1 MILISVDIT
10 VVGII
15 TVVGVDIGIAAIVC
29 TFGGGGRL
37 ARITMGCIHAGIGVA
52 IGIACTSIILCN
64 AHICIFNFFCIG
76 VVISFGIIVLGI
88 ACTSI
93 IPCNANICIR
103 IFISIIGVI
112 IPFGIL
118 LNLFLKITLNVLKRC
133 AKRG

>member
-37 ARITMGCIHAGIGVA
+37 ARIAMGCIHAGIG
-52 IGIACTSIILCN
+52 IACTSIIPCCN
-64 AHICIFNFFCIG
+64 AYIFICFFTCIG
-76 VVISFGIIVLGI
+76 VIIFLGIIVLGI